1 MVSQK
6 QNKEYMTDKKLFRTI
21 IHRSWNL
28 IWKRPS
34 MWVLAF
40 LAAPVVGI
48 GVIDGLI
55 GSARLMFKALHVDQT
70 LIFTCTEKFKICH
83 WLLPPYDSIMLPIFA
98 IFAIVIAIF
107 LFLVSTVSLGALI
120 RAATDKKEHSI
131 ESAWNA
137 GVKHMWELVAFV
149 LTRHILI
156 HALFIGTFYVGQW
169 LFTFSTSPLAMLG
182 LVVLAL
188 AFMLLVLIINFLTLY
203 AMTAAVVDR
212 SSYGKAI
219 KRGLYVFRHHIL
231 LSLEMALVVLVA
243 EIMFAFI
250 GVLAAL
256 LIAMPVF
263 MFYIIAGI
271 TGYTIFLWVAASV
284 GLILLMI
291 LLFIVL
297 AWAIQF
303 GVSSWAH
310 LYTHTKKGN
319 IKARILHHF
328 GH

>member
-1 MVSQK
+1 
-6 QNKEYMTDKKLFRTI
+6 
-21 IHRSWNL
+21 
-28 IWKRPS
+28 
-34 MWVLAF
+34 
-40 LAAPVVGI
+40 
-48 GVIDGLI
+48 
-55 GSARLMFKALHVDQT
+55 
-70 LIFTCTEKFKICH
+70 
-83 WLLPPYDSIMLPIFA
+83 
-98 IFAIVIAIF
+98 
-107 LFLVSTVSLGALI
+107 
-120 RAATDKKEHSI
+120 
-131 ESAWNA
+131 
-137 GVKHMWELVAFV
+137 
-149 LTRHILI
+149 
-156 HALFIGTFYVGQW
+156 
-169 LFTFSTSPLAMLG
+169 
-182 LVVLAL
+182 
-188 AFMLLVLIINFLTLY
+188 
-203 AMTAAVVDR
+203 
-212 SSYGKAI
+212 
-219 KRGLYVFRHHIL
+219 